1 MVQPSHPG
9 NVGAA
14 ARALKTMGFHSL
26 YLVTPRFPAV
36 VNLPDAQALASGA
49 ADVLSSVRIVPTL
62 AYALAPVSLAFALTA
77 RPRLLGAPDCD
88 IRQAANLANQPLHDH
103 GRAQIPKLG
112 RTHDL

>member
-26 YLVTPRFPAV
+26 YLVTPRFPDV
-36 VNLPDAQALASGA
+36 VNLPEAQALASGA

-62 AYALAPVSLAFALTA
+62 AAALAPVSLAFALTSRA
-77 RPRLLGAPDCD
+77 RLLGPPPCA
-88 IRQAANLANQPLHDH
+88 IRDAANMGNPHLHDH
-103 GRAQIPKLG
+103 SRATIPISPG
-112 RTHDL
+112 TS